1 MSFLLAL
8 VAIAFFSSFAVLS
21 AQLGALPFMQLT
33 ALALGIG
40 GLGNLWT
47 CRSWRVPWRTFAI
60 AVAGLFGYHALL
72 FKAFALAP
80 TALVEVNLINYLW
93 PLFLVLLTP
102 LFMGGGLKPHHVLGA
117 VLGFLGA
124 ALAIGGSGVAL
135 SSQHLAG
142 YACAFGAALTWPT
155 YTLMCKRLPP
165 FPSAAVPGFCLASGL
180 LAAAL
185 ATAQGASWSAL
196 SRLTGTQW
204 ACLVVLGLGSE
215 GVAFIAWDAAIKR
228 GDPRVIGSLAY
239 LTPLCSTA
247 ALAIGGGY
255 ALGWHAALA
264 LALIVAGAAIGA
276 LDTFRRSG

>member
-1 MSFLLAL
+1 MSFLFAL
-8 VAIAFFSSFAVLS
+8 IAIAFFSSFAVLS
-21 AQLGALPFMQLT
+21 VRLNALSPLQLT
-33 ALALGIG
+33 ALALAIG
-40 GLGNLWT
+40 GLGNAWT
-47 CRSWRVPWRTFAI
+47 LRSWRVPWRTFL
-60 AVAGLFGYHALL
+60 VGVGGLFGYHALL
-72 FKAFALAP
+72 FTAFTLAP
-80 TALVEVNLINYLW
+80 PVETNLVNYLW

-102 LFMGGGLKPHHVLGA
+102 VFMGGGLKPHHVLGA

-124 ALAIGGSGVAL
+124 ALAIAGSGVEL
-135 SSQHLAG
+135 SSRHLAG
-142 YACAFGAALTWPT
+142 YACAAGAALTWPT
-155 YTLMCKRLPP
+155 YTLLCKRLPP
-165 FPSAAVPGFCLASGL
+165 FPSTAVPGFCLASGL

-196 SRLTGTQW
+196 AQLSGTQW

-215 GVAFIAWDAAIKR
+215 GIAFIAWDAAIKR

-247 ALAIGGGY
+247 ALSLGGGY
-255 ALGWHAALA
+255 ALGWHAAVA